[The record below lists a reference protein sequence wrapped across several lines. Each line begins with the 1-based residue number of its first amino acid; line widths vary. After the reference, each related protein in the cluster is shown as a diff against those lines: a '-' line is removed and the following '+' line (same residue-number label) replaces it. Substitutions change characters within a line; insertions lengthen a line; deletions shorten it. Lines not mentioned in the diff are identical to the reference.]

1 MEGVHGKPRGRGDRG
16 ICCLASCKPEAI
28 KYIENTFVTI
38 VITRYLP
45 SLFLLLIIV
54 VKVYFIIFL
63 SFVPQFVASLV
74 MLAWIF
80 VLVAGYRVA
89 INMVDAME

>member
-1 MEGVHGKPRGRGDRG
+1 MGGVHGKPWSRLSHVSLKKNK
-16 ICCLASCKPEAI
+16 IH
-28 KYIENTFVTI
+28 NTFVVT
-38 VITRYLP
+38 VITRCLP
-45 SLFLLLIIV
+45 SVFLLMIIIIISLLQ
-54 VKVYFIIFL
+54 VYFYHFL